1 MTTNAGAEALNRN
14 AIGFS
19 TAPTAGD
26 ELADIKRMFTPE
38 FRNRPDAL
46 ISFTPLS
53 RHVILRVVDKFLM
66 QLEHQFH
73 EKHVEAVFSPA
84 LRQPL
89 PQPVFHHAMRPR
101 PETPR

>member
-38 FRNRPDAL
+38 FRNRLDAI
-46 ISFTPLS
+46 ISFIPLS
-53 RHVILRVVDKFLM
+53 RDGIFRVGTKFLM
-66 QLEHQFH
+66 QLEGQINH
-73 EKHVEAVFSPA
+73 KPGAALFSPGFSA
-84 LRQPL
+84 PQAPL
-89 PQPVFHHAMRPR
+89 GVDPARDAPPMQL
-101 PETPR
+101 